1 MALILIVDDE
11 ADLQSLL
18 EYNLKL
24 AGHEVVAALNGAEGL
39 RLAYTRMPDVLVLDV
54 MLPDLMGTDICQT
67 LKRDKRTKA
76 IPILMLT
83 ARAQEADRVRGL
95 ELGADDYVVKPF
107 SLRELILR
115 IGAILKRKAGP
126 AGDEVAEHGLI
137 RLDKSGH
144 QAWVAGLQ
152 IDGVPK
158 DA

>member
-1 MALILIVDDE
+1 MTKPT
-11 ADLQSLL
+11 SSPF
-18 EYNLKL
+18 
-24 AGHEVVAALNGAEGL
+24 LN
-39 RLAYTRMPDVLVLDV
+39 T
-54 MLPDLMGTDICQT
+54 
-67 LKRDKRTKA
+67 
-76 IPILMLT
+76 
-83 ARAQEADRVRGL
+83 RAQEADRVRGL

-107 SLRELILR
+107 SVRELILR

-137 RLDKSGH
+137 RLDESGH